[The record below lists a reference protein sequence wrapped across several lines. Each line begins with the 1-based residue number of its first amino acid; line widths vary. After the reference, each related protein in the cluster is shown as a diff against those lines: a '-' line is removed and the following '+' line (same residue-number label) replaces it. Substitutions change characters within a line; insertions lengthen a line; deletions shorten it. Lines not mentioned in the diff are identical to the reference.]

1 MLQNPKLTAIAIAI
15 AVAASMCVPMTAQA
29 QSNVTIYGKL
39 YPELVR
45 VNLSGATARGAAVSG
60 LAATPVGG
68 ADISTTSM
76 DSPNSRLGF
85 RGSEDLGGGMKAIF
99 QLEMGFGVDTGLNS
113 SATSLFSR
121 DTWIGLQ
128 AGFGTVRLGSMD
140 TVYKNLGDTMS
151 FLGVASG
158 NFISTSNILSKP
170 GIGSSSSA
178 SFHLRRANSVVY
190 ESPEL
195 GGVQF
200 LFDYSLGEVANDFTR
215 GNVISTGIKYAAGPL
230 YAAIAYERHNDLFGG
245 SKNVP
250 SALRNDTNALANARD
265 SAVRATVQY
274 KLGKETRG
282 EINVVNLKYE
292 ETGGAIG
299 KFDSYEHMAWSVA
312 LEHKITEAVT
322 LVGSYGYGTA
332 GNCSLVGGVA
342 CSTNGLE
349 GKMLNLGAGYHLSKR
364 TMLFALASYMGNGV
378 SATYTNLNDGK
389 PLPGQDIKTFAMGLS
404 HSF

>member
-1 MLQNPKLTAIAIAI
+1 MLQNQKLTAIAIA
-15 AVAASMCVPMTAQA
+15 VAAGVCLPLAAQA
-29 QSNVTIYGKL
+29 QTNVTIYGKL

-45 VNLSGATARGAAVSG
+45 VDVTGATAKGVAVSP
-60 LAATPVGG
+60 LSATPAGG
-68 ADISTTSM
+68 ADYNTTSE

-85 RGSEDLGGGMKAIF
+85 RGSEDLGGGLKAIF
-99 QLEMGFGVDTGLNS
+99 QLEMGFGVDTGTNT

-121 DTWIGLQ
+121 DTWVGLQ
-128 AGFGTVRLGSMD
+128 GGFGTVRLGSMD

-151 FLGVASG
+151 FLGVSSG

-190 ESPEL
+190 ESPEY
-195 GGVQF
+195 GGFQF
-200 LFDYSLGEVANDFTR
+200 LFDYSLGEIANNFTR
-215 GNVISTGIKYAAGPL
+215 GSVISTGVKYEAGPL

-250 SALRNDTNALANARD
+250 SALRNDANPLANSRD
-265 SAVRATVQY
+265 SAVRGTVQY
-274 KLGKETRG
+274 KFGKATRG
-282 EINVVNLKYE
+282 EINIANLKYE
-292 ETGGAIG
+292 ETGGATG
-299 KFDSYEHMAWSVA
+299 KFQSYEHTAWSVA
-312 LEHKITEAVT
+312 LEHKIVPAVT

-332 GNCSLVGGVA
+332 GSCSLVGTGA
-342 CSTNGLE
+342 CSTGGLE
-349 GKMLNLGAGYHLSKR
+349 GKMFNLGAGYNLSKR

-378 SATYTNLNDGK
+378 SATYSNLNDGK
-389 PLPGQDIKTFAMGLS
+389 PLPGQDIKTFAVGLS

>member
-1 MLQNPKLTAIAIAI
+1 MLQNPRLTAIAF
-15 AVAASMCVPMTAQA
+15 AVAAAVCVPMAAQA

-45 VNLSGATARGAAVSG
+45 AQVSGATPAGVVVSR
-60 LAATPVGG
+60 LSATPVGG
-68 ADISTTSM
+68 ADYKTSTM

-85 RGSEDLGGGMKAIF
+85 RGSEDLGSGLKAIF
-99 QLEMGFGVDTGLNS
+99 QLEMGFGVDNGANS

-121 DTWIGLQ
+121 DTWVGLQ
-128 AGFGTVRLGSMD
+128 GGFGTVRLGSMD

-151 FLGVASG
+151 FLGVSSG

-170 GIGSSSSA
+170 GIGSSSAS

-190 ESPEL
+190 ESPEF

-200 LFDYSLGEVANDFTR
+200 LFDYSLGEIANDFSK
-215 GNVISTGIKYAAGPL
+215 GNVISTGVKYEAGPIYAAV
-230 YAAIAYERHNDLFGG
+230 AYERHNDLFGG

-250 SALRNDTNALANARD
+250 SALRNDTNLLANSRD

-274 KLGKETRG
+274 KFGKETRA
-282 EINVVNLKYE
+282 EVNVANLKFE
-292 ETGGAIG
+292 ETGGAAG
-299 KFDSYEHMAWSVA
+299 KFDSYEHMAWSIA
-312 LEHKITEAVT
+312 LEHKITPAVT
-322 LVGSYGYGTA
+322 LVGSYGQGTA
-332 GNCSLVGGVA
+332 GSCSLVGGAA

-349 GKMLNLGAGYHLSKR
+349 GKMLNLGVGYNLSKR
-364 TMLFALASYMGNGV
+364 TMLFALASYMGNGI
-378 SATYTNLNDGK
+378 SATYSNLNDGK
-389 PLPGQDIKTFAMGLS
+389 PLPGQDIKTFAVGIS